1 MTRFRHSIAS
11 LVARASGHVRVRM
24 LAIFAVAA
32 MAPALA
38 LAQLAPTA
46 PLDRGPAQGAVATTD
61 YVLGAG
67 DRVAVTVFRHT
78 DLSGEFEVDHGGNIG
93 LPLIGQIPAAGRT
106 APQVEAA
113 IVAWLRPDYLKNP
126 QVSVQILSYR
136 PFYII
141 GEVKA
146 PGGYPY
152 VSGLTVLQAV
162 ALAGGYTYRAREDK
176 LVIQRAND
184 PTGAKRPARGADPV
198 LPGDVIEVR
207 ERFF

>member
-1 MTRFRHSIAS
+1 M
-11 LVARASGHVRVRM
+11 LVAVAF
-24 LAIFAVAA
+24 AAVA
-32 MAPALA
+32 PGLA
-38 LAQLAPTA
+38 AAQPAPTA
-46 PLDRGPAQGAVATTD
+46 PLERGRAQGAVATSD

-67 DRVAVTVFRHT
+67 DRVAVTVFRHA
-78 DLSGEFEVDHGGNIG
+78 DLSGEFEVDHGGSIG

-113 IVAWLRPDYLKNP
+113 IIARLRPDYLKNP
-126 QVSVQILSYR
+126 RVSVQVLSYR

-176 LVIQRAND
+176 LLIQRADD

>member
-1 MTRFRHSIAS
+1 M
-11 LVARASGHVRVRM
+11 LVA
-24 LAIFAVAA
+24 LAAA
-32 MAPALA
+32 TLAPGFA
-38 LAQLAPTA
+38 LAQPAPTA

-93 LPLIGQIPAAGRT
+93 LPLVGQIPAAGRT
-106 APQVEAA
+106 APQVAAA
-113 IVAWLRPDYLKNP
+113 ITARLQPDYLKNP
-126 QVSVQILSYR
+126 RVSVQVLSYR

-141 GEVKA
+141 GEVKT
-146 PGGYPY
+146 PGSYPY

-176 LVIQRAND
+176 LLIQRADD
-184 PTGAKRPARGADPV
+184 PSGAKRPAGGGDAV

-207 ERFF
+207 ERYF